1 MGDRIDLLIRQAADG
16 SPGLQVFLTGPGQ
29 QNAFVLPEP
38 SQLIA
43 LQKVWRQ
50 RFLKHH
56 DPAFAW
62 AEGAAVVRSYSD
74 QLRQA
79 MQQWIGT
86 PAWQPLQKLLAQF
99 TSLPLT
105 VRLEGVA
112 ETISSLPWETLS
124 LQRPV
129 WRLNGDGSEPIDRQP
144 MRARKPRILLLV
156 GAEQGLNLDGEVDR
170 LLLQQRGGRIHLTI
184 LRGQSF
190 SPVALRTALAQRT
203 GWDAVL
209 FLGHSDTGAK
219 GGVLH
224 LGDGSQLDG
233 EALAAD
239 WAVAAGHGLR
249 LLLLNSCSG
258 LQMASLAAHA
268 GIDWAVCFSEAVPSA
283 AAGFAF
289 GQLLG
294 ALEEGSDLVRAVEQT
309 RQLLAAGEGMEGC
322 ELLLA
327 VVATNAA
334 QPFRLPLR
342 RRRQLLL
349 RLASTSR
356 RQVIAAAA
364 VSAVALAMEL
374 TPANPINSYLL
385 DRRLEVQRL
394 WRQWSGNAGPASDG
408 EDQPIAVLLLDPATT
423 IPALGV
429 PSPVKDHT
437 SRIAL
442 AEVLKRIPPTHVPV
456 VGLDVVLDQPRP
468 GTNELAAVLRSQP
481 SRKVVAGYLSPYSD
495 PSQGPIGDSWL
506 QGSILQAAGL
516 QAADLAVGTAAGG
529 GLLKPV
535 PLHLQYPITNSN
547 FAGRLSRIPQPLLP
561 ADRVIDWSL
570 DWTRWI
576 RIVSPD
582 ELAALRSPLL
592 LVGTTGRLGDR
603 PVDLFAAPAT
613 VQGALQRGDRPLW
626 SGNAREVPG
635 VLVQTVLIQSINL
648 GHWLT
653 PLSQTLCTL
662 GAGALGVLVA
672 ALLEKRQH
680 KLIAVALIAAVSCPL
695 AYSLAIW
702 QLLLVPLLLPL
713 AAMAATT
720 FSRND

>member
-1 MGDRIDLLIRQAADG
+1 MGDRIDLLIRQAPDG
-16 SPGLQVFLTGPGQ
+16 NPGLQVFLTGPGQ

-86 PAWQPLQKLLAQF
+86 PAWQPLQKLLAHF

-144 MRARKPRILLLV
+144 MRPRKPRILLLV

-170 LLLQQRGGRIHLTI
+170 LQRQQRGGRIHLTI

-309 RQLLAAGEGMEGC
+309 R
-322 ELLLA
+322 
-327 VVATNAA
+327 
-334 QPFRLPLR
+334 
-342 RRRQLLL
+342 
-349 RLASTSR
+349 
-356 RQVIAAAA
+356 
-364 VSAVALAMEL
+364 
-374 TPANPINSYLL
+374 
-385 DRRLEVQRL
+385 
-394 WRQWSGNAGPASDG
+394 
-408 EDQPIAVLLLDPATT
+408 
-423 IPALGV
+423 
-429 PSPVKDHT
+429 
-437 SRIAL
+437 
-442 AEVLKRIPPTHVPV
+442 
-456 VGLDVVLDQPRP
+456 
-468 GTNELAAVLRSQP
+468 
-481 SRKVVAGYLSPYSD
+481 
-495 PSQGPIGDSWL
+495 
-506 QGSILQAAGL
+506 
-516 QAADLAVGTAAGG
+516 
-529 GLLKPV
+529 
-535 PLHLQYPITNSN
+535 
-547 FAGRLSRIPQPLLP
+547 
-561 ADRVIDWSL
+561 
-570 DWTRWI
+570 
-576 RIVSPD
+576 
-582 ELAALRSPLL
+582 
-592 LVGTTGRLGDR
+592 
-603 PVDLFAAPAT
+603 
-613 VQGALQRGDRPLW
+613 
-626 SGNAREVPG
+626 
-635 VLVQTVLIQSINL
+635 
-648 GHWLT
+648 
-653 PLSQTLCTL
+653 
-662 GAGALGVLVA
+662 
-672 ALLEKRQH
+672 
-680 KLIAVALIAAVSCPL
+680 
-695 AYSLAIW
+695 
-702 QLLLVPLLLPL
+702 
-713 AAMAATT
+713 
-720 FSRND
+720 